1 MPELQ
6 HVYLTAHGAFV
17 SGHFT
22 GETGQIGL
30 RLAICEDGSAPAKGT
45 TFDLPLSGNVA
56 VDSGTSSGTHGT
68 LTRTWTARLGTTG
81 STNNGDAAWQID
93 LAEDFWVFLDG
104 LKTYM
109 GPQWRWTHIK
119 IAPILADGSYGAPAA
134 VYQFTSAIVGGG
146 SSNNAPEVALALT
159 LRAPIIGRRGRGR
172 MYLPALSTSS
182 SVVGGDGTVAST
194 VTTAILAAAATL
206 IASLEDAPGV
216 EQFGPIVTVMSA
228 GNASGVR
235 PSQIRVGNHFD
246 VQRRRQRQIAE
257 TYTTTAL

>member
-6 HVYLTAHGAFV
+6 HVYLTAHGAFT

-30 RLAICEDGSAPAKGT
+30 RLAITEDGSAPAKGT
-45 TFDLPLSGNVA
+45 QFDLPLSGDVA
-56 VDSGTSSGTHGT
+56 VDSGTSAGTNGT

-81 STNNGDAAWQID
+81 STNNADAAWQID
-93 LAEDFWVFLDG
+93 LAEDFRVFLDAI
-104 LKTYM
+104 KSYQ

-119 IAPILADGSYGAPAA
+119 IAPILASGAYGAPAA
-134 VYQFTSAIVGGG
+134 VYALTSPIAGTA
-146 SSNNAPEVALALT
+146 SNQNAPEVALALT
-159 LRAPIIGRRGRGR
+159 LRAPVIGRRGRGR
-172 MYLPALSTSS
+172 MYIPALSSGTG
-182 SVVGGDGTVAST
+182 VVGGDGTVASAF
-194 VTTAILAAAATL
+194 VTAILAAGATL
-206 IASLEDAPGV
+206 IGSLEDAPGA

-228 GNASGVR
+228 GSASGIR

-257 TYTTTAL
+257 VYTTTAL